1 MRALFYDLGY
11 SGAAVADQPIT
22 NTVLVRLPNNA
33 NRRDVWLR
41 IEAATASPTER
52 DYYAYKD
59 RGTASINP
67 RSTAFI
73 ASKLDQTVIVGQQT
87 VVLDDN
93 LANSPDMTD
102 LTVTVEI
109 TANPGIANIVGI
121 WGYTV
126 SPEIV
131 TMDNIRTILMQ
142 HVGAGLALEDFGTT
156 EDTDGS
162 SHIEVGNQLDLN
174 DSASPNPYIG
184 IYAGSPTIF
193 DDPSQAGDIPTPYI
207 RWPIQLV
214 VSYKSLAGPTSP
226 AGVWKAY
233 RRCREIMD
241 ALISILCD
249 ERRKSLGEVHTISL
263 ASDSGPQPPEATTRC
278 T

>member
-1 MRALFYDLGY
+1 MRALFYDLGCA
-11 SGAAVADQPIT
+11 GAWEADRPVT
-22 NTVLVRLPNNA
+22 NTVLVGLPNNA

-162 SHIEVGNQLDLN
+162 SHIEGGNQLALN
-174 DSASPNPYIG
+174 HSQSPNP
-184 IYAGSPTIF
+184 
-193 DDPSQAGDIPTPYI
+193 
-207 RWPIQLV
+207 
-214 VSYKSLAGPTSP
+214 
-226 AGVWKAY
+226 
-233 RRCREIMD
+233 
-241 ALISILCD
+241 SIA
-249 ERRKSLGEVHTISL
+249 H
-263 ASDSGPQPPEATTRC
+263 
-278 T
+278 